1 MTYLHACNIVH
12 RDIKPENFLLLRKN
26 DSTSIKMIDF
36 GLCQILGSEEEVM
49 CQTIG
54 SPFYVSKE
62 VLNGRYTMSCDL
74 WAMGVM
80 MFAML
85 AGRYPFNGADNDTL
99 FKNIKA
105 GVYDLSKAPW
115 GTISEEGIQ
124 LIKSLLCDESVRI
137 TSKQAYNHPW
147 FDKVDRHVDMTA

>member
-12 RDIKPENFLLLRKN
+12 RDIKPENFLLLKKN
-26 DSTSIKMIDF
+26 NSTSIKMIDF
-36 GLCQILGSEEEVM
+36 GLCQILGSEQEVM

-62 VLNGRYTMSCDL
+62 VLNGSYRMSCDL

-80 MFAML
+80 MYAML

-115 GTISEEGIQ
+115 NTIS
-124 LIKSLLCDESVRI
+124 
-137 TSKQAYNHPW
+137 
-147 FDKVDRHVDMTA
+147 